1 MKRLVFIFFAALFML
16 SCENNKQQTA
26 SDTDSHAH
34 KQGED
39 EGDGIHYGLKKI
51 DANGI
56 VNADDIIKKLENK
69 ENLEDVLI
77 EEGVSVK
84 AVKAKIEGTITEM
97 CKMSGCWFSFK
108 TANNIDITV
117 NMREHK
123 STPQDWS
130 GKTVIVEG
138 AAYIETV
145 SIEELRFKAK
155 EEGADRD
162 AISKIKEP
170 QINYY
175 FLADGAMLKK

>member
-1 MKRLVFIFFAALFML
+1 MKRLISIFFSALFML

-39 EGDGIHYGLKKI
+39 EVDGIHYGLKKI
-51 DANGI
+51 VADGV

-77 EEGVSVK
+77 EKEVSVK

-108 TANNIDITV
+108 TANNIDIMV
-117 NMREHK
+117 NMRGHK
-123 STPQDWS
+123 NTPQDWL

-138 AAYIETV
+138 AAYCETL
-145 SIEELRFKAK
+145 SIEELKFKAK

-162 AISKIKEP
+162 LISKIKSP

-175 FLADGAMLKK
+175 FLADGAILKK